1 MQNLRE
7 VPVTIEEEM
16 KDSYIDYAMSVIV
29 SRALPDVRDGL
40 KPGNRRILIA
50 MNDLSLTST
59 KKHVKSAKVCGD
71 TSGNYHPHGEQ
82 VIYPTLARMAQG
94 FILRY
99 PLVDG
104 QGNFGSI
111 DGDPPAAMRYTEV
124 RMSKIAEEMMSDIDK
139 KTVDFVPNYDGTR
152 LEPVVLPSKIPNL
165 LINGSS
171 GIAVGM
177 ATSIPPHNI
186 SEISDAV
193 IYYLKNPTCTTEN
206 LMNIV
211 RGPDFPTGGIILGKS
226 GIQEAYRT
234 GKGKIIVRARAE
246 IQEMGERERIIVTEI
261 PYQVNKA
268 LMIEGIADL
277 VRDKKVDGISDIR
290 DESDRSGLRVVIE
303 LKRETNAQITL
314 NQLFKHSTMQQTFGI
329 IMLALSEGQPRIFS
343 LVALVK
349 AFVDHRC
356 KVVRRRIAF
365 DLEKAEDREHIL
377 AGLIVAL
384 ENIDEVITIIRQAK
398 SSGEAKEGISKR
410 YSLSEKQAAAILDM
424 KLSRLT
430 KLERDEIRTERGNL
444 LSLIS
449 ELKSILASEQKIL
462 EIIQREMEE
471 IKQKYADERR
481 TEITEEEVM
490 FETEDLIPEESIA
503 VIVTHEGYI
512 KRLPVDTYRS
522 QKRGGKGVIG
532 MEIKEQDFVELLFTT
547 TTHNY
552 ILFFTNKGRVYW
564 LKGYDIPEA
573 NRVSKGKAII
583 NLLRLAEDE
592 KVRAM
597 IPIRQWGDNYFLFFG
612 TKQGLVK
619 KTPLSEYSNVRPGG
633 IIAISLVDGDDLM
646 NVKLTDGTKE
656 VILATRKGKSIRFSE
671 PDVRSMGRNTMG
683 VKGIELEEMDE
694 VVSMA
699 TIDEDTTLLT
709 LTEKGYA
716 KRTDVG
722 EYPLQNRGGK
732 GVINTR
738 VTERNG
744 NVVAVKCVREE
755 DGLMIV
761 SSSGKLIRTEAAQIS
776 RFGRGTQG
784 VKTMEL
790 GEGDTVSTLTRV
802 EKED

>member
-1 MQNLRE
+1 
-7 VPVTIEEEM
+7 VTIEEEM

-152 LEPVVLPSKIPNL
+152 FEPVVLPSKIPNL

-211 RGPDFPTGGIILGKS
+211 RGPDFPTRGIILGKS

-246 IQEMGERERIIVTEI
+246 IQEKGERERIIVTEI

-349 AFVDHRC
+349 AFVDHRR
-356 KVVRRRIAF
+356 KVVRRRVAF

-398 SSGEAKEGISKR
+398 SSGEAKVGIAER

-430 KLERDEIRTERGNL
+430 KLERDEIRTERENL
-444 LSLIS
+444 LSLIK

-573 NRVSKGKAII
+573 SRVSKGKAII
-583 NLLRLAEDE
+583 NLLRLSEDE

-597 IPIRQWGDNYFLFFG
+597 IPIRQWGDNYFLIFG

-671 PDVRSMGRNTMG
+671 QDVRSMGRNTMG

-709 LTEKGYA
+709 LTEKGYS

>member
-1 MQNLRE
+1 M
-7 VPVTIEEEM
+7 TIEEEM

-152 LEPVVLPSKIPNL
+152 FEPVVLPSKIPNL

-211 RGPDFPTGGIILGKS
+211 RGPDFPTRGIILGKS

-246 IQEMGERERIIVTEI
+246 IQEKGERERIIVTEI

-349 AFVDHRC
+349 AFVDHRR
-356 KVVRRRIAF
+356 KVVRRRVAF

-398 SSGEAKEGISKR
+398 SSGEAKVGIAER

-430 KLERDEIRTERGNL
+430 KLERDEIRTERENL
-444 LSLIS
+444 LSLIK

-573 NRVSKGKAII
+573 SRVSKGKAII
-583 NLLRLAEDE
+583 NLLRLSEDE

-597 IPIRQWGDNYFLFFG
+597 IPIRQWGDNYFLIFG

-671 PDVRSMGRNTMG
+671 QDVRSMGRNTMG

-709 LTEKGYA
+709 LTEKGYS

>member
-1 MQNLRE
+1 M
-7 VPVTIEEEM
+7 TIEEEM

-139 KTVDFVPNYDGTR
+139 KTVDFVSNYDGTR
-152 LEPVVLPSKIPNL
+152 FEPVVLPSKIPNL

-211 RGPDFPTGGIILGKS
+211 RGPDFPTRGIILGKS

-246 IQEMGERERIIVTEI
+246 IQEKGERERIIVTEI

-349 AFVDHRC
+349 AFVDHRR
-356 KVVRRRIAF
+356 KVVRRRVAF

-398 SSGEAKEGISKR
+398 SSGEAKVGIAER

-430 KLERDEIRTERGNL
+430 KLERDEIRTERENL
-444 LSLIS
+444 LSLIK

-573 NRVSKGKAII
+573 SRVSKGKAII
-583 NLLRLAEDE
+583 NLLRLSEDE

-597 IPIRQWGDNYFLFFG
+597 IPIRQWGDNYFLIFG

-671 PDVRSMGRNTMG
+671 QDVRSMGRNTMG

-709 LTEKGYA
+709 LTEKGYS